1 MRKLFFVFF
10 MGVIIFLPVLVY
22 AQQTELGKKRIT
34 TIDDLPRHSYEV
46 DGTVAELITSKE
58 TFTPFADRVRSDIKN
73 DLETYQIEDKT
84 TLRKLYGTLVV
95 LDMLYGKYDA
105 ALKGIAIIREL
116 KDKPA
121 EKLMN
126 GIVNKSIIFANREV
140 EQENLTEYKEAFSRH
155 LSLAIE
161 KLPWEVIQERIEG
174 GKGRMELYSEN
185 FLLGIVKGQI
195 EPAVK
200 QTHQISND
208 IATQVISIR
217 FLIEVQ
223 LPLKDQIVE
232 VYEKYIKANRV
243 VKADIWKD
251 RQVVLSEV
259 QDLNPV
265 VVAIWD
271 TGVDTAVFPGRLFVN
286 KKEKVDDKD
295 NDGNGFIDDVHGIAY
310 TLKDEKTAELLYL
323 IEDVEERLPGMKA
336 MMKGYFDLQA
346 AIDSPEASALKQKIA
361 TMRPEEVTSFSE
373 DLMQFVFYIHG
384 THVAGISV
392 EGNPFAR
399 ILVARLTADYHAI
412 PLPPTVERAYK
423 SATMY
428 REVVAYFKAHG
439 VRVVNMSWIGTLR
452 GTESAL
458 EANGIGKDATERAKL
473 ARELF
478 DIEKEAIYD
487 AIQNAPEILFVNGA
501 GNENDDVSFEDYFPT
516 AFDLPNV
523 LVAGAVDQAGDETS
537 FTSFGKRVDVYANG
551 FEVESSLPG
560 GDKMA
565 LSGTSMSSPNVANL
579 AAKLIAL
586 KPSLSPIEVV
596 NLIKEG
602 ADQSED
608 GRLLLINPKH
618 SVELLKFSKRTRAR
632 EQEIED
638 RESRTEEK
646 EIDER

>member
-1 MRKLFFVFF
+1 MRKLLFVFF

-22 AQQTELGKKRIT
+22 AQQTESGKKRIT

-46 DGTVAELITSKE
+46 DSTVAELITSKE

-105 ALKGIAIIREL
+105 ALKGIAIIGEL
-116 KDKPA
+116 QDKPA
-121 EKLMN
+121 EKLMS

-155 LSLAIE
+155 LSLALE

-208 IATQVISIR
+208 IAAQVISIR

-223 LPLKDQIVE
+223 LPLKDQIIE

-295 NDGNGFIDDVHGIAY
+295 NDGNGFIDDVHGIA
-310 TLKDEKTAELLYL
+310 
-323 IEDVEERLPGMKA
+323 
-336 MMKGYFDLQA
+336 
-346 AIDSPEASALKQKIA
+346 
-361 TMRPEEVTSFSE
+361 
-373 DLMQFVFYIHG
+373 
-384 THVAGISV
+384 
-392 EGNPFAR
+392 
-399 ILVARLTADYHAI
+399 
-412 PLPPTVERAYK
+412 
-423 SATMY
+423 
-428 REVVAYFKAHG
+428 
-439 VRVVNMSWIGTLR
+439 
-452 GTESAL
+452 
-458 EANGIGKDATERAKL
+458 
-473 ARELF
+473 
-478 DIEKEAIYD
+478 
-487 AIQNAPEILFVNGA
+487 
-501 GNENDDVSFEDYFPT
+501 
-516 AFDLPNV
+516 
-523 LVAGAVDQAGDETS
+523 
-537 FTSFGKRVDVYANG
+537 
-551 FEVESSLPG
+551 
-560 GDKMA
+560 
-565 LSGTSMSSPNVANL
+565 
-579 AAKLIAL
+579 
-586 KPSLSPIEVV
+586 
-596 NLIKEG
+596 
-602 ADQSED
+602 
-608 GRLLLINPKH
+608 
-618 SVELLKFSKRTRAR
+618 
-632 EQEIED
+632 
-638 RESRTEEK
+638 
-646 EIDER
+646 

>member
-1 MRKLFFVFF
+1 MRKLFFAFF
-10 MGVIIFLPVLVY
+10 IGVIVFLPVLVY
-22 AQQTELGKKRIT
+22 AQQTESGKKRIT

-58 TFTPFADRVRSDIKN
+58 AFTPFADRVRSDIRN
-73 DLETYQIEDKT
+73 DLEIYQIEDKT

-105 ALKGIAIIREL
+105 ALKGIAIIGEL

-155 LSLAIE
+155 LSLALE

-195 EPAVK
+195 EPAVE

-208 IATQVISIR
+208 IAAQVISIC

-223 LPLKDQIVE
+223 LPLKDQIIE

-243 VKADIWKD
+243 VKADIWKE

-286 KKEKVDDKD
+286 KKEKMDDKD

-310 TLKDEKTAELLYL
+310 TLKDEKTPELLYL
-323 IEDVEERLPGMKA
+323 IENAEERLPGMKA

-361 TMRPEEVTSFSE
+361 TMRPEEVTSFLE
-373 DLMQFVFYIHG
+373 DLMQFGLYIHG
-384 THVAGISV
+384 THVAGIAV

-399 ILVARLTADYHAI
+399 ILVARLTADYRAI

-439 VRVVNMSWIGTLR
+439 VRIVNMSWIGTLR
-452 GTESAL
+452 ETEGAL

-487 AIQNAPEILFVNGA
+487 AIQNAPEILFINGA

-537 FTSFGKRVDVYANG
+537 FTSFGKRVTVYANG

-579 AAKLIAL
+579 ALKLITL
-586 KPSLSPIEVV
+586 DSTLTPVEVIS
-596 NLIKEG
+596 LIKEG

-618 SVELLKFSKRTRAR
+618 SVELLKFSKRARDR

-638 RESRTEEK
+638 RESRTEEQ